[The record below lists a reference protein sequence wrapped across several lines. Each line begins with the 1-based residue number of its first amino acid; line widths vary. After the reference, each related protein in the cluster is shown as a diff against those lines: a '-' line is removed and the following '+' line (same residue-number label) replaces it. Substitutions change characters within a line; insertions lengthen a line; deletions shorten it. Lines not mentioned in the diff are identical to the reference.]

1 MPWLGIGDP
10 SRVGTRK
17 EAKAGRTKLNA
28 AIAADRVRPNHET
41 VGSRKGKG
49 KRFVMFAKVGC

>member
-10 SRVGTRK
+10 SRVGTRR

-28 AIAADRVRPNHET
+28 AIAADRVRPNQGANE
-41 VGSRKGKG
+41 SRNVNGTQIV
-49 KRFVMFAKVGC
+49 FDS